1 MKKRIEKD
9 SGYYNN
15 LITEQSMQFTKGFDV
30 FLRVTMKVIQ
40 AFIFIIISLSL
51 SFYLNVTIIFFGLV
65 LIYLF
70 RFFNKY
76 ISNYSERFTNEA
88 TNLSSLI
95 TQAIQSYEYLKV
107 TNQEKKLNKK
117 SYQAVKNTSKY
128 LRNMGILNLTITHSI
143 EPIIFLVLVIFY
155 VFGANIFNIQELTI
169 LLSFM
174 FLFRGLSHLV
184 GIQQKILGFLSFIG
198 SVREINN
205 ELERNIQST
214 KFNTKNLVFNNSLEL
229 KNIYFRYSNNNEDLL
244 KDISLKIEKNTFI
257 GIVGRSGSGNRH

>member
-1 MKKRIEKD
+1 
-9 SGYYNN
+9 
-15 LITEQSMQFTKGFDV
+15 
-30 FLRVTMKVIQ
+30 
-40 AFIFIIISLSL
+40 
-51 SFYLNVTIIFFGLV
+51 
-65 LIYLF
+65 
-70 RFFNKY
+70 
-76 ISNYSERFTNEA
+76 ERFTKEA

-95 TQAIQSYEYLKV
+95 TQAIQSYEYLKL

-143 EPIIFLVLVIFY
+143 EPIIFFVLVIFY
-155 VFGANIFNIQELTI
+155 VFGANIFNIQEYTI

-205 ELERNIQST
+205 ELERNIQISNY
-214 KFNTKNLVFNNSLEL
+214 NTKNLVFNNSFEL
-229 KNIYFRYSNNNEDLL
+229 KNIYFRYPNNNEDLL
-244 KDISLKIEKNTFI
+244 KNITLKIEKN
-257 GIVGRSGSGNRH
+257 